1 MQLKANYN
9 IKPNLKADCNT
20 KINEI
25 EKIITGHDHDKY
37 ITTQEFDK
45 LTSDNFT
52 ARLKQENIADKN
64 DIADLVKKTDF
75 DDELKNSNKK
85 VTSNKTKY
93 VLVENE
99 LNELK
104 LNQYQQ
110 KN

>member
-52 ARLKQENIADKN
+52 AR
-64 DIADLVKKTDF
+64 
-75 DDELKNSNKK
+75 
-85 VTSNKTKY
+85 
-93 VLVENE
+93 
-99 LNELK
+99 
-104 LNQYQQ
+104 
-110 KN
+110 